1 MSAASMAALN
11 TSFAGQRLN
20 KAAARKVSAKVTT
33 RAVKPVTRAQAVAAP
48 ADVSSETVMDCV
60 NTIRFLAIDAI
71 NKSNSGHPGLP
82 MGCAPMGYVIYR
94 EAMTHNPKNYQW
106 FNRDRFVLSAGH
118 GCMLQY
124 SLMHLTG
131 YPSVSV
137 SHRTLSF
144 CRTRAAYPIG
154 RAHSPGNTNRYL
166 SLLFSGKIGLRAF
179 RHVGVYPERAG
190 DASVRP
196 GETRAH
202 LNDGWYPTP

>member
-1 MSAASMAALN
+1 MCGSVGMAMATGAQLKPVSRVRGAARRAPRSAAKRVAA
-11 TSFAGQRLN
+11 R
-20 KAAARKVSAKVTT
+20 AAAV
-33 RAVKPVTRAQAVAAP
+33 AP
-48 ADVSSETVMDCV
+48 AVDAQTVSDSINC
-60 NTIRFLAIDAI
+60 IRFLAIDSI

-94 EAMTHNPKNYQW
+94 EAMTHNPKNYKW

-154 RAHSPGNTNRYL
+154 RAHSPGKNQ
-166 SLLFSGKIGLRAF
+166 SVFILLFSGKIGLRAF

-190 DASVRP
+190 DAGVRP